1 MRAIA
6 SVTLSFGLVS
16 IPVKLYSATE
26 ASTAIRFKLM
36 SGGGARVRQQYVAD
50 PTPVVHEDA
59 EPDHTEAEPPKATR
73 APTAAGPRLSAA
85 ARRGSSPPQL
95 ALLSPTA
102 LAGRSG
108 IAGTAKGRPPA
119 HPPAASDDDP
129 PDHEDDDRYGA
140 NVAGEEAGDPRPAD
154 AAAQPPS
161 VSAPFEPPSPIER
174 HEMARGYE
182 FEKGR
187 FVLFTPAELKA
198 LQEASRDSIDIVAF
212 IPEAAVDPIY
222 YDKAY
227 LIAPDKRGEKT
238 YALLLEALRTSGRT
252 ALARWAW
259 KGKEYV
265 VQVRPAEGGLVLQ
278 QLLYAD
284 EVRLPAMLGL
294 QLPPVGRP
302 ELELALK
309 LIEQGAQEAYD
320 PTQFVDEEKQRVLA
334 AVERKIA
341 GGSVISHRT
350 PEASRPSGKV
360 IDLLEALRASLH
372 PPPPQVAR
380 KARPRA
386 RTKVS
391 SRS

>member
-16 IPVKLYSATE
+16 IPVKLYTATE
-26 ASTAIRFKLM
+26 ASSAIHFKLM
-36 SGGGARVRQQYVAD
+36 SRAGARVRQQYVAD
-50 PTPVVHEDA
+50 
-59 EPDHTEAEPPKATR
+59 
-73 APTAAGPRLSAA
+73 AP
-85 ARRGSSPPQL
+85 
-95 ALLSPTA
+95 PTA
-102 LAGRSG
+102 LEDEHPGSADEPAEEEPRPSAVQRHHSPVPQQARSPSTAAAPGGVAGTPPVKPPAEPEAGRDDG
-108 IAGTAKGRPPA
+108 QGDEQHEYQDGDKDAGKGSTDQAGDHGTNETPRSRTAFPA
-119 HPPAASDDDP
+119 FPAAS
-129 PDHEDDDRYGA
+129 A
-140 NVAGEEAGDPRPAD
+140 L
-154 AAAQPPS
+154 
-161 VSAPFEPPSPIER
+161 ER
-174 HEMARGYE
+174 HEMVRGYE

-187 FVLFTPAELKA
+187 FVLFSAAELKA
-198 LQEASRDSIDIVAF
+198 MQEASRDSIDIVAF

-227 LIAPDKRGEKT
+227 LMAPDKRGEKT
-238 YALLLEALRTSGRT
+238 YALLLEALRTSHRT

-284 EVRLPAMLGL
+284 EVRRPGVLRL
-294 QLPPVGRP
+294 QLPAVGQP
-302 ELELALK
+302 ELQLALK

-320 PTQFVDEEKQRVLA
+320 PSQFVDEEKQRILA
-334 AVERKIA
+334 AVEQKIA
-341 GGSVISHRT
+341 GGSVISHHAQE
-350 PEASRPSGKV
+350 PPRPSGQV

-372 PPPPQVAR
+372 PPPAQVAR

-386 RTKVS
+386 RVKVS